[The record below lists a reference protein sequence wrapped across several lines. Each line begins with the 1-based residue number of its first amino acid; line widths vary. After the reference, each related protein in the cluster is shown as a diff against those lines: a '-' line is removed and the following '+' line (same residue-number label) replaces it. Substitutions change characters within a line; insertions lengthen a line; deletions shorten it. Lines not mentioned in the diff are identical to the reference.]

1 MSEKPVEESLEAIE
15 SNLGA
20 VTYIMLA
27 RVYDLLILLC
37 DAQGKGEDA
46 LRLMEMH
53 KQGLL
58 MSPIP
63 SIASPE
69 DADQK

>member
-1 MSEKPVEESLEAIE
+1 MSEQPLEESVEGIEA
-15 SNLGA
+15 NLGA

-63 SIASPE
+63 AIATP
-69 DADQK
+69 DNTDQK

>member
-1 MSEKPVEESLEAIE
+1 MSEQPLEESVEGIEA
-15 SNLGA
+15 NLGA

-27 RVYDLLILLC
+27 RIYDLLILLC

-63 SIASPE
+63 AIATP
-69 DADQK
+69 DNTDQK

>member
-1 MSEKPVEESLEAIE
+1 MSEQPLEESVEGIEA
-15 SNLGA
+15 NLGA

-58 MSPIP
+58 MCPIP
-63 SIASPE
+63 SISTPE
-69 DADQK
+69 LKEE